1 MSNQNIETTKKGY
14 AAFSA
19 GDLESA
25 LGIFDDAAE
34 WTLTGESAI
43 SGTYRGKDELTE
55 LFRQLGEKST
65 VVEIKNIVADGD
77 VVVVLTEVTVDGA
90 PYQEADVYTFR
101 EGAIVTA
108 QSFGDTAAQER
119 IFGSKRVVAS

>member
-1 MSNQNIETTKKGY
+1 MSNQNIETTKQGY

-55 LFRQLGEKST
+55 LFGQLGEKST
-65 VVEIKNIVADGD
+65 AVEIKSILADGD

-90 PYQEADVYTFR
+90 PYQEADVFTFR
-101 EGAIVTA
+101 EGAIVKA

-119 IFGSKRVVAS
+119 IFGSKRVVAG